1 MVATL
6 LPLFSHTQNI
16 VCKTSNV
23 TNLNLKNK
31 ILSLIILLNIENLG
45 NIVNYS
51 ERLFNRWNYVLSTD
65 MSQFLNSNS
74 NVSGHVSI
82 K

>member
-6 LPLFSHTQNI
+6 IAPVSHTQNI

-31 ILSLIILLNIENLG
+31 ILSLIMLLNIENLG
-45 NIVNYS
+45 NFVNYS
-51 ERLFNRWNYVLSTD
+51 ERLFNR
-65 MSQFLNSNS
+65 
-74 NVSGHVSI
+74 
-82 K
+82 